1 MRIFENFA
9 DRNCG
14 VRMDFSWDDTMSVG
28 VRVFDAQHKYL
39 VTQIQQLSKALRDG
53 SGEKVIEKILS
64 HLAAYTSF
72 HFKTEES
79 YMVNCKY
86 PEYLQHQEEHNK
98 FKYDLAVLIKRYQEG
113 DRVVNT
119 ATYNFL
125 RDWILYHIK
134 DKEGGH
140 DSRLGKYLIDN
151 GHVKLTT
158 QPKAEEV
165 IPPHLADEAIDQESQ
180 ESPEETPGGGC
191 PEDESD
197 RGKEE

>member
-1 MRIFENFA
+1 
-9 DRNCG
+9 
-14 VRMDFSWDDTMSVG
+14 MDFAWDETMSVG

-39 VTQIQQLSKALRDG
+39 VAQIRQLSHALREG
-53 SGEKVIEKILS
+53 SGEKVIENILS

-79 YMVNCKY
+79 YMLNSKY
-86 PEYLQHQEEHNK
+86 PEHLQHQEEHNK
-98 FKYDLAVLIKRYQEG
+98 FKYDLAVLIQRHQDG

-119 ATYNFL
+119 DTYNFL

-158 QPKAEEV
+158 HPKAEEV
-165 IPPHLADEAIDQESQ
+165 IPPHLAEDALDPESLDQ
-180 ESPEETPGGGC
+180 TPDDTEDKDT
-191 PEDESD
+191 EDESE